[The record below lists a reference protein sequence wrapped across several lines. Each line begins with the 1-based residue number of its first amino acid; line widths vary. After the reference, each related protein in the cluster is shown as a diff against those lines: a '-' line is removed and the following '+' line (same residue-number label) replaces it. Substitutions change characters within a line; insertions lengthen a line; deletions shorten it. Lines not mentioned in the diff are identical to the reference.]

1 MTAPSPARTF
11 TATGIAGF
19 AAVGL
24 AGAAFALLLLLV
36 RGRWK
41 PLEAVDHGVAAGLNS
56 FVADHHWLQVVL
68 RGVTTLGS
76 TAVVMGIVAVIA
88 LALVRRGRPRLAA
101 YLAITG
107 LGSIILGPAL
117 KLFVGRL
124 RPVVEHTIALAPGN
138 SFPSG
143 HALGSIVCYGAVA
156 MVFLPAVRDRGRTVL
171 LWTFGAL
178 VVLIGFSRIALG
190 VHFVS
195 DVVGGWLL
203 GAVWLAVTARAFET
217 WRTQL
222 GRPPSQP
229 LTEGLEPEAARDVR
243 PAPKSDPAP
252 SGTWWRT
259 SAAVLVAWVL
269 TFGLVLTVGRLV
281 TNATLA
287 GDIPKAGNSP
297 NLLGDQTV
305 PQWFADHRT
314 PTLDRLSAAASLIG
328 ATPTVIGM
336 GSVLIVAILATA
348 RMWRPALFLA
358 VTLIGEVL
366 VFLAVVAIIDRPR
379 PDVDRLDGRL
389 PTSAYPSGHLAATLC
404 LYVTVAIIVMMTT
417 ERWWRWLVVGLA
429 VVAPLAVAWG
439 RLYRGMHHPTDLL
452 GSVLL
457 AAAWI
462 TAAYLL
468 IRPTRPF
475 GRPTRW

>member
-1 MTAPSPARTF
+1 MTAQAPARRF
-11 TATGIAGF
+11 TVTGIAGF

-36 RGRWK
+36 RGQWK
-41 PLEAVDHGVAAGLNS
+41 PLESLDHGVAAGMNS
-56 FVADHHWLQVVL
+56 FVAEHHWLQVAL
-68 RGVTTLGS
+68 RAVTTLGN
-76 TAVVMGIVAVIA
+76 TAVLTGVVAVIA
-88 LALVRRGRPRLAA
+88 IALIQRGRPRLAA
-101 YLAITG
+101 YLAVTG
-107 LGSIILGPAL
+107 LGAIIMGPAL

-124 RPVVEHTIALAPGN
+124 RPVVEHTVALAPGN

-143 HALGSIVCYGAVA
+143 HALGSIVCYGAIA
-156 MVFLPAVRDRGRTVL
+156 MVFLPAVRGRGRTIL
-171 LWTFGAL
+171 LGAAGAVIA
-178 VVLIGFSRIALG
+178 VVGFSRIALG

-195 DVVGGWLL
+195 DVIGGWLL

-222 GRPPSQP
+222 GRRPSEP
-229 LTEGLEPEAARDVR
+229 LREGLEPEAARDVR

-252 SGTWWRT
+252 REVWWRT
-259 SAAVLVAWVL
+259 SAALLVAWVL
-269 TFGLVLTVGRLV
+269 TFGLVLTLGRIIKNT
-281 TNATLA
+281 TNV
-287 GDIPKAGNSP
+287 
-297 NLLGDQTV
+297 LGDQAI

-314 PTLDRLSAAASLIG
+314 PTLDRLSEGASLIG

-336 GSVLIVAILATA
+336 GLVLIVGILATV

-358 VTLIGEVL
+358 VVLLGEVT
-366 VFLAVVAIIDRPR
+366 VFLAVVAIVDRPR
-379 PDVDRLDGRL
+379 PDVPRLDGQL
-389 PTSAYPSGHLAATLC
+389 PTSSYPSGHLAATLC
-404 LYVTVAIIVMMTT
+404 LYVTVAILALMAT
-417 ERWWRWLVVGLA
+417 RSWWRWLFVGLA

-452 GSVLL
+452 GSIVL

-462 TAAYLL
+462 TAAYLM
-468 IRPTRPF
+468 IRPTKPF